1 MLCLLLVCGN
11 CSGDGSIFLHLDVCL
26 VLLLPPLLLLLISCL
41 RAVCHQEPSSPLH
54 HVGSR
59 DEEEDFTPV
68 CSEEL
73 HGAEEDLD
81 QTRRRVLYRAAM
93 WRMYSQLGL
102 CCIIQASLMERGG
115 KAFWDC
121 QWIWNLS

>member
-1 MLCLLLVCGN
+1 MLCLLLVCEN

-26 VLLLPPLLLLLISCL
+26 LLLLPPLLLLLLLLILCL
-41 RAVCHQEPSSPLH
+41 TAVCHQDPSSPLH

-81 QTRRRVLYRAAM
+81 QTRRMRVLCRAAM
-93 WRMYSQLGL
+93 WRM
-102 CCIIQASLMERGG
+102 
-115 KAFWDC
+115 
-121 QWIWNLS
+121 